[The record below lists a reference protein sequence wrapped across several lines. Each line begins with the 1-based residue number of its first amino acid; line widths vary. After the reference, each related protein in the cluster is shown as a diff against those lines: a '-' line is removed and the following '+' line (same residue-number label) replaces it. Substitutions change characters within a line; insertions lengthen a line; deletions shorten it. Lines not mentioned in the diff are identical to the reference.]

1 MLLVDNINRSHVN
14 QSVTVV
20 YNNCGKHGKY
30 KRTNKD
36 KIVSVCPFLL

>member
-20 YNNCGKHGKY
+20 YNNFGKHGKY
-30 KRTNKD
+30 KITNKD
-36 KIVSVCPFLL
+36 KIDSVCHY